1 MSRNKISNNVEGIL
15 KYFLKK
21 KYSYYVIEQELARM
35 SLNVSKTILSCI
47 DNEIGKQRQLCLLS
61 SEKSQIHRRRH
72 RTIPSIVR
80 HITS

>member
-1 MSRNKISNNVEGIL
+1 MPRNKISNNVEGIF

-47 DNEIGKQRQLCLLS
+47 DNEIGKQRQLCL
-61 SEKSQIHRRRH
+61 
-72 RTIPSIVR
+72 
-80 HITS
+80 